1 MVCRTHVRFA
11 VRLCSVRLWFSSAK
25 AHQNVNRGLPK
36 VKKNG
41 SRPESLGISALW
53 SRFRAREPKIVAPPA
68 PQILLTKLP
77 LGFARTTAK
86 MPFPQPLF
94 PARAGMED
102 LDDGRTGTEELD
114 DGRRRAW
121 WTRAAG
127 AGDRGEPALGSSG
140 AASMAPPG

>member
-1 MVCRTHVRFA
+1 
-11 VRLCSVRLWFSSAK
+11 
-25 AHQNVNRGLPK
+25 VNRGLPK

-114 DGRRRAW
+114 DGRTGTEELDDGRRRAW